1 MTYNIRHARGWDG
14 RVDLPRIASVI
25 AAAQPDLVGLQEVDN
40 ARARSGSIDQ
50 AHALGEELGMTAHFA
65 KCLEHG
71 CEQYGIA
78 TLSRLPVQ
86 EMRQVMLPADPK
98 RNAPEPRCALIARV
112 AWGDVDLA
120 FVNTH
125 LSVFGR
131 ERAAQVSALLE
142 HLDVDELI
150 VVGDFNL
157 TPWSRPY
164 RSLVAKLRSA
174 AGAARTWPARLP
186 FVPLDHILL
195 RGPLEVVTA
204 GAWKQ
209 GAARLASDH
218 LPVVAELTRS

>member
-1 MTYNIRHARGWDG
+1 MTYNIRHAKGWDG

-25 AAAQPDLVGLQEVDN
+25 ADANPDLVGLQEVDN
-40 ARARSGSIDQ
+40 GRARSGSIDQ
-50 AHALGEELGMTAHFA
+50 AHALGEQLGMTAHFA
-65 KCLEHG
+65 KCLERG

-78 TLSRLPVQ
+78 MLSKLPVH
-86 EMRQVMLPADPK
+86 ETRQVILPADPK
-98 RNAPEPRCALIARV
+98 QNAPEPRSAQIARV
-112 AWGDVDLA
+112 SWGDIEIA

-125 LSVFGR
+125 LSVSGR
-131 ERAAQVSALLE
+131 ERAAQVTALLE

-164 RSLVAKLRSA
+164 RSLATKLRSA

-186 FVPLDHILL
+186 FVPLDHILV
-195 RGPLEVVTA
+195 RGPLQVVQA

-218 LPVVAELTRS
+218 LPLVAELSRS